1 MRRSLPYKINK
12 NIVVI
17 NVAINP
23 THSFDSNVQT
33 IGNHQKN
40 ACGYLL
46 SLVVSVLVSPVHN
59 LPALWWS
66 IVVHVVIIVASIPVV
81 EGPIINSV
89 GEHINHTFN
98 RCRVGFSSKQM
109 LVVEFFKYMTIV
121 LISFSRSITLSSFSM
136 SS

>member
-1 MRRSLPYKINK
+1 M
-12 NIVVI
+12 I

-23 THSFDSNVQT
+23 THSFDSNVQM

-66 IVVHVVIIVASIPVV
+66 IVVLVVIIVASIPVA

-89 GEHINHTFN
+89 GEHINHTVN

-109 LVVEFFKYMTIV
+109 LVVEFFKYMTIF

-136 SS
+136 SL